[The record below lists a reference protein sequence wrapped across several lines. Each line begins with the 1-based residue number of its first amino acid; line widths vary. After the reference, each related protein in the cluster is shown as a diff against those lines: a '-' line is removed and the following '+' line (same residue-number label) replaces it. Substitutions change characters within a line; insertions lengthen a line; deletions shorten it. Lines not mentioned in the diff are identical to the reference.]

1 MHSMQLPL
9 TQKILSNVS
18 VIKLK
23 RKGKQFEIAVLPNK
37 VSSWRNGLEKDID
50 DVVQSHSIFVNVD
63 QGMLAKQSEVLETLG
78 VATMEDALIM
88 ILEQGKL
95 KLAEKERKIVL
106 ANLTKDIASIV
117 ASQCVNVNTK
127 KPLTSS
133 TVERAMKEIG
143 YSVKLAKPAK
153 AQALKVIKELKNQGY
168 PIARARI
175 RLVFYIKP
183 ELAEKMISML
193 PYVEDVDSKKDP
205 TTTAVIAQIEPGS
218 LRQVAQKLADEF
230 GTDIKIDVLELYV
243 APTIT
248 DEEKKEKKK
257 KEKEG
262 EEAHNA
268 EEDNEDDDD
277 DEEDDESDDEIQ
289 HVEKEE
295 KADNQ

>member
-78 VATMEDALIM
+78 VSTMEDALIM

-95 KLAEKERKIVL
+95 KYAEKERKILL
-106 ANLTKDIASIV
+106 ANLTKDISSIV

-143 YSVKLAKPAK
+143 YSVKIGKPAK

-183 ELAEKMISML
+183 ELADKMISML
-193 PYVEDVDSKKDP
+193 PFVEDVDTKKIP
-205 TTTAVIAQIEPGS
+205 NTTAVIAQIEPGS

-230 GTDIKIDVLELYV
+230 GTDIKIDILELYV

-248 DEEKKEKKK
+248 DDTKKEKTKK
-257 KEKEG
+257 DNEN
-262 EEAHNA
+262 APNA
-268 EEDNEDDDD
+268 EEDNEEDDDD
-277 DEEDDESDDEIQ
+277 DDNDDSDDELQ
-289 HVEKEE
+289 EDQEQEKT
-295 KADNQ
+295 ADK

>member
-1 MHSMQLPL
+1 MARMGSMQLPL

-37 VSSWRNGLEKDID
+37 VSSWRNGLEKNID
-50 DVVQSHSIFVNVD
+50 DVVQSHSIFTNVD
-63 QGMLAKQSEVLETLG
+63 QGMLAKQSDVLEALG
-78 VATMEDALIM
+78 VDSMEKALIM

-106 ANLTKDIASIV
+106 SNLTKDISSIV

-153 AQALKVIKELKNQGY
+153 AQAITVIKELKAQGY

-175 RLVFYIKP
+175 RVVFYIKP
-183 ELAEKMISML
+183 ELSEKMISML
-193 PYVEDVDSKKDP
+193 PFVENVDTSDP
-205 TTTAVIAQIEPGS
+205 ATTAVIAQIEPGS

-243 APTIT
+243 APTLT
-248 DEEKKEKKK
+248 NENEGAADE
-257 KEKEG
+257 
-262 EEAHNA
+262 
-268 EEDNEDDDD
+268 NEDDS
-277 DEEDDESDDEIQ
+277 ESGEDS
-289 HVEKEE
+289 EKETKE
-295 KADNQ
+295 